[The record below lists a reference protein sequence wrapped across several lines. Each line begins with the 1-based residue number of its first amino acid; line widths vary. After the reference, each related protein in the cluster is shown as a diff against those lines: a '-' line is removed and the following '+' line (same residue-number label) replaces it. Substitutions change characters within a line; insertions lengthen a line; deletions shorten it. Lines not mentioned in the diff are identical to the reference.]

1 MGCCSGRCMM
11 VFLCTLQ
18 LLTALERQIF
28 DFLGYQ
34 WAPILGNFLHIVI
47 LILGLSGTLQYRS
60 RFLLVYSIWAAV
72 WIVWN
77 VFIIC
82 FYLEVGGLTKDS
94 DVMTFGISM
103 HRSWWRENGPGCVRD
118 EAPPP
123 GVPPPEGHAYV
134 SITGCMLEFKYLEV
148 MHSAVSILLSLL
160 GFVCACYVISTFA
173 EEEERCKY

>member
-1 MGCCSGRCMM
+1 MSFRQKVSEKDGTI
-11 VFLCTLQ
+11 LCVNITTLSISTCPIQ
-18 LLTALERQIF
+18 GLEPMDTRQGTAQF
-28 DFLGYQ
+28 
-34 WAPILGNFLHIVI
+34 
-47 LILGLSGTLQYRS
+47 
-60 RFLLVYSIWAAV
+60 YSIWAAV

-82 FYLEVGGLTKDS
+82 FYLGVGVLFLSQDS

-103 HRSWWRENGPGCVRD
+103 HRSWWREHGPGCVRH

-123 GVPPPEGHAYV
+123 GAPPPEGHAYI

-148 MHSAVSILLSLL
+148 THSAISIFLSLL